1 MGKGKFIIMKKINI
15 AILTTS
21 LNSGGAERIAGLLSK
36 ELENKQMYNVYVFL
50 LSTSN
55 IIYEYG
61 GMLVDIGQNGPFYEK
76 EIKKNKIKYNIQI
89 SISFL
94 EIMNFANVRTQI
106 GERIILS
113 ERCVQSLMNP
123 FLDAQELKIKRYYN
137 LADEIVACSHGVK
150 YDLEHNYKVQT
161 SITTIYNFIN
171 KEKIQ
176 IEKEKNIEDD
186 VLRFLNGTPYLLN
199 VGRLDS
205 QKNQSRLIKQ
215 FVHYRKKR
223 PNIKLIILGSGDLKD
238 KLSDLISENNEQENI
253 AIFPYTKNPFMY
265 MKNAVSLVITSH
277 YEGLPNVVLEAMTVG
292 CPIVSTDC
300 LAGPR
305 ELLSDI
311 TTYDDTIDSL
321 TICKRGILVP
331 DQSSEDDLKTTYLA
345 DAMEKIVDNVDL
357 RNEIINNQKIY
368 MRDYS
373 NNKIVKQWCKLI
385 KKKDIKPKE
394 GKFEDDIINVKK
406 KICIYGAGKIGTY
419 YYNILHE
426 KYQIDSFV
434 VSQKNN
440 ISDSYMGLPVYELRS
455 LSYNNEQ
462 VQFIIGV
469 GDNTQDDVVRGL
481 KEKGYTDIVFP
492 YI

>member
-1 MGKGKFIIMKKINI
+1 
-15 AILTTS
+15 
-21 LNSGGAERIAGLLSK
+21 
-36 ELENKQMYNVYVFL
+36 MYMFFL

-123 FLDAQELKIKRYYN
+123 FLNAQELKIKRYYN

-215 FVHYRKKR
+215 FVHYRKK
-223 PNIKLIILGSGDLKD
+223 K
-238 KLSDLISENNEQENI
+238 
-253 AIFPYTKNPFMY
+253 TKH
-265 MKNAVSLVITSH
+265 K
-277 YEGLPNVVLEAMTVG
+277 
-292 CPIVSTDC
+292 
-300 LAGPR
+300 
-305 ELLSDI
+305 
-311 TTYDDTIDSL
+311 
-321 TICKRGILVP
+321 
-331 DQSSEDDLKTTYLA
+331 
-345 DAMEKIVDNVDL
+345 
-357 RNEIINNQKIY
+357 INNFG
-368 MRDYS
+368 
-373 NNKIVKQWCKLI
+373 
-385 KKKDIKPKE
+385 E
-394 GKFEDDIINVKK
+394 
-406 KICIYGAGKIGTY
+406 
-419 YYNILHE
+419 
-426 KYQIDSFV
+426 
-434 VSQKNN
+434 
-440 ISDSYMGLPVYELRS
+440 
-455 LSYNNEQ
+455 
-462 VQFIIGV
+462 
-469 GDNTQDDVVRGL
+469 RGL
-481 KEKGYTDIVFP
+481 KR
-492 YI
+492 